1 MSGISSLSGLST
13 VVQTLARPVDTS
25 KLQQTLLEKI
35 DSNGDQAIDKTE
47 LSSFL
52 QYVRSKTGADG
63 PDVDTVFDSLDANGN
78 GSVSLQELTAPS
90 DTLIDQLK
98 AQLRD
103 AQIGSSQVADSAPP
117 PPPPPG
123 PPPES
128 TGDASSNP
136 LDIALASLIQQ
147 YQAVSAGNTVASS
160 VSGLLCTA
168 EKGSTGGAAF
178 ADCMNT
184 GPIIVK
190 R

>member
-52 QYVRSKTGADG
+52 QYVKSKTGADS
-63 PDVDTVFDSLDANGN
+63 PDVDTVFNSLDVNGN

-98 AQLRD
+98 EQLRN
-103 AQIGSSQVADSAPP
+103 AQIGSSQIANGEP

-123 PPPES
+123 PPPEGA
-128 TGDASSNP
+128 GDVSSNP
-136 LDIALASLIQQ
+136 LDIALTSLIQQ
-147 YQAVSAGNTVASS
+147 YQAVSAGNSVATTQRS
-160 VSGLLCTA
+160 VSEVA
-168 EKGSTGGAAF
+168 
-178 ADCMNT
+178 
-184 GPIIVK
+184 
-190 R
+190 